1 MPALLAS
8 LSTRGKLLLAG
19 STLAF
24 LVAAVVLV
32 RMAAAPAFTDL
43 QAGMDPAQTGKVTAA
58 LDAKGIGYELRN
70 NGTAIA
76 VDKAQ
81 VSQARIALASAGLG
95 QGIQPGFELLDKQK
109 LGASSFQQQ
118 VAYQRALEGQIA
130 NNLAT
135 QIPGAAGAKV
145 SLTLPKE
152 QLFAD
157 DSLKP
162 TAAVLLGSDS
172 QALDGA
178 AVKGIANS
186 VAAAVQGLKADA
198 VTITD
203 GTGTMLW
210 PTGDGAGG
218 AGGGGTKQAMQT
230 RYDAQLASQL
240 DGLLTQSL
248 GPDKAHV
255 VVHSDLDVDQATQ
268 EQLQYAKKGTPLETT
283 TDTETLTGSGGTAGG
298 AAGTATNL
306 PSYAQTAAGGSGK
319 SNYKHVK
326 ESAQLGVDKT
336 VTRKTIAPGKVNR
349 LDVSVVVDT
358 KALAAIPA
366 AGKTPAA
373 KQTSQLK
380 LLTASLTTAAGIQPG
395 LGSVVITPAV
405 FPVAKTPK
413 APGLTSGP
421 IIGYAKAAGAVLAG
435 LLFLFF
441 ITRHLRKREADPFA
455 EEPSWLREL
464 ELPSAPRSLPAGDM
478 PTQRLDE
485 YDPQA
490 EARKVFASDPRAI
503 ALEDL
508 VAREPEKV
516 AQQLRTW
523 ITEDGS

>member
-19 STLAF
+19 SALAF
-24 LVAAVVLV
+24 IVAAVFLV
-32 RMAAAPAFTDL
+32 RLASAPAFTDL

-70 NGTAIA
+70 NGTGIA
-76 VDKAQ
+76 VEKSQ

-95 QGIQPGFELLDKQK
+95 QGTQPGFELLDKQK

-130 NNLAT
+130 NNIST
-135 QIPGAAGAKV
+135 IPGAGGAKV

-157 DSLKP
+157 ESLKP
-162 TAAVLLGSDS
+162 TAAVLLGSES
-172 QALDGA
+172 QALDST

-186 VAAAVQGLKADA
+186 VASSVQGLKPDA

-210 PTGDGAGG
+210 PSGDGAAGG
-218 AGGGGTKQAMQT
+218 AGGGAGAKQAAQT

-240 DGLLTQSL
+240 DALLTQSL

-268 EQLQYAKKGTPLETT
+268 EELKYARKGTPLQTT
-283 TDTETLTGSGGTAGG
+283 QDTETLTGTGGTSGG

-306 PSYAQTAAGGSGK
+306 PSYAQTATGGSGK

-326 ESAQLGVDKT
+326 TSQQMGVDKT

-349 LDVSVVVDT
+349 LDVSVVVDA
-358 KALAAIPA
+358 KALTAIPA
-366 AGKTPAA
+366 ATGSTPEKTLE
-373 KQTSQLK
+373 SML
-380 LLTASLTTAAGIQPG
+380 STAAGVQVKERGDSIKVTAANFPKTTTPAPPG
-395 LGSVVITPAV
+395 LA
-405 FPVAKTPK
+405 A
-413 APGLTSGP
+413 GP
-421 IIGYAKAAGAVLAG
+421 LLGYAKAGAAILAG

-464 ELPSAPRSLPAGDM
+464 ELPSAPRSIAMGDD
-478 PTQRLDE
+478 PTERLDD

-490 EARKVFASDPRAI
+490 EARKVFANDPRAI

-523 ITEDGS
+523 ITEEGS